1 MPVKTQQQTIMA
13 HRIPI
18 SQPSITALEIAC
30 VTDAM
35 QSGWVSSRGEYI
47 DRFEETFAAYCGTQ
61 YALTTSSGTT
71 ALHLALASYGIQPG
85 DEVIVPNLTFVA
97 TANAVSY
104 VGAKPIFVDIDPE
117 TLCIDVKQVE
127 QAITARTKA
136 VVAVHLYGHP
146 ANIPALQAIAKPQG
160 ILVIEDAAEAHG
172 ATIHGQKAGA
182 LGDCGVFSFFGNK
195 IVTCG
200 EGGMLTTNDPDLYKR
215 ALHLRNQAMSPTQRY
230 WHTEVGFN
238 YRMTNL
244 QAALGFA
251 QLKRIDAFIQKKKA
265 IFEQYQYYLSPYLS
279 QHSNLK
285 LNRTTSWADNVFWQ
299 ICLEVDGWT
308 ESERNQFMQIL
319 ADHGIESRPYFYPLS
334 DMPMYN
340 ETAVN
345 STPVAHQASQQGL
358 NLPSFFEMSDQDI
371 KSVCSVICESLNLDL
386 PTELLQG
393 G

>member
-1 MPVKTQQQTIMA
+1 MP

-97 TANAVSY
+97 TANAVTY

-117 TLCIDVKQVE
+117 TLCIDVNQVE
-127 QAITARTKA
+127 QAITTRTKA
-136 VVAVHLYGHP
+136 IIAVHLYGHP
-146 ANIPALQAIAKPQG
+146 ANIPALQAIAKPQD
-160 ILVIEDAAEAHG
+160 IWVIEDAAEAHG
-172 ATIHGQKAGA
+172 AMIQGQKAGA

-200 EGGMLTTNDPDLYKR
+200 EGGMLTTNNADLYKR

-230 WHTEVGFN
+230 WHTEIGFN

-265 IFEQYQYYLSPYLS
+265 IFEKYQYYLSPHLS
-279 QHSNLK
+279 KHPNLK
-285 LNRTTSWADNVFWQ
+285 LNRTASWADNVFWQ
-299 ICLEVDGWT
+299 ICLEVEGWT
-308 ESERNQFMQIL
+308 ALARNQFMQVL
-319 ADHGIESRPYFYPLS
+319 ADRGIESRPYFYPIS

-340 ETAVN
+340 ETTVH

-358 NLPSFFEMSDQDI
+358 NLPSYFEMRDQDI
-371 KSVCSVICESLNLDL
+371 EDVCNIISASLNLDL
-386 PTELLQG
+386 PINWDKVVR
-393 G
+393 

>member
-1 MPVKTQQQTIMA
+1 MP

-97 TANAVSY
+97 TANAVTY
-104 VGAKPIFVDIDPE
+104 VGAKPICVDIDPE
-117 TLCIDVKQVE
+117 TLCIDANQVE
-127 QAITARTKA
+127 QAITNRTKA
-136 VVAVHLYGHP
+136 IIAVHLYGHP
-146 ANIPALQAIAKPQG
+146 ANIPALQAIADPQG

-172 ATIHGQKAGA
+172 AMIQGQKAGA

-200 EGGMLTTNDPDLYKR
+200 EGGMLTTSNQDLYKR

-230 WHTEVGFN
+230 WHTEIGFN

-251 QLKRIDAFIQKKKA
+251 QLKRIDDFIQKKKA

-279 QHSNLK
+279 KHSNLK
-285 LNRTTSWADNVFWQ
+285 LNRTASWADNVFWQ
-299 ICLEVDGWT
+299 ICLEVEGWT
-308 ESERNQFMQIL
+308 ASARNQFMQVL
-319 ADHGIESRPYFYPLS
+319 AERGIESRPYFYPIS
-334 DMPMYN
+334 DMPMYS
-340 ETAVN
+340 EAT
-345 STPVAHQASQQGL
+345 SHRTPVAHQASQQGL
-358 NLPSFFEMSDQDI
+358 NLPSFFEMRDQDI
-371 KSVCSVICESLNLDL
+371 ENVCNIICESLNLDL
-386 PTELLQG
+386 PITLEQG